1 MHFQIRPK
9 SSVSPKAL
17 MSIFGVLA
25 GLSVTIGL
33 VFWAIGATLVLPFAV
48 METLLLGFTFLY
60 HARSLAN
67 YDDVLL
73 EDSFLIVRKERF
85 GQMVE
90 HRFNRGFCRISLSRE
105 RHPVIRIEESGRFV
119 EFGQWDR
126 PTEVSAIFTELQA
139 KISQQRAY

>member
-1 MHFQIRPK
+1 MC
-9 SSVSPKAL
+9 SSDL
-17 MSIFGVLA
+17 LISIFGVLA

-33 VFWAIGATLVLPFAV
+33 VFWAMGATLVLPFAV
-48 METLLLGFTFLY
+48 METLLLGVTFLY

-73 EDSFLIVRKERF
+73 NDSFLIIRKERF
-85 GQMVE
+85 GKMVE
-90 HRFNRGFCRISLSRE
+90 HRFNRGFYRVSLSRE

-119 EFGQWDR
+119 EFGQWVR
-126 PTEVSAIFTELQA
+126 PTEVNAVFRELQA